1 MVPTI
6 LLPETTV
13 MTRPIL
19 YSFRRCPYAMRARLA
34 IAASRIEVE
43 LREIVLR
50 DKPVEFLSTSP
61 KGTVPVLVTETGE
74 VLEQSLDIMFWA
86 LERNDHE
93 GWLALDIEERR
104 KASELIARADDGFK
118 TNLDRYK
125 YASRYVG
132 AEPFQARMEASFFL
146 KDLDGLLRQSPYLL
160 GQRISVADMAIAP
173 FVRQF
178 ANVDRLW
185 FDAEDWPDLLLWLEG
200 FLQSER
206 FHAIMTKYSK
216 WQAGDASVLFP

>member
-1 MVPTI
+1 
-6 LLPETTV
+6 
-13 MTRPIL
+13 
-19 YSFRRCPYAMRARLA
+19 MRARLA
-34 IAASRIEVE
+34 IATSRIEVE

-50 DKPVEFLSTSP
+50 EKPVEFLTTSP

-74 VLEQSLDIMFWA
+74 VLEQSLDIIFWA
-86 LERNDHE
+86 LERNDPE
-93 GWLALDIEERR
+93 GWLALDVEKRR
-104 KASELIARADDGFK
+104 KASELIVRADGDFK

-132 AEPFQARMEASFFL
+132 AEPFLARTEASLFL
-146 KDLDGLLRQSPYLL
+146 KELDGLLGQSPYLL

-178 ANVDRLW
+178 ANVDRCW
-185 FDAEDWPDLLLWLEG
+185 FDAENWPDLLRWLEG

-206 FHAIMTKYSK
+206 FLAIMTKYPK
-216 WQAGDASVLFP
+216 WQAGDAVVPFP